1 MKLAQ
6 VFDNAK
12 LYETFQFAVG
22 RRGTQEIIRNEILK
36 PDQIVNVLDFGCGI
50 GYHSELFK
58 SAHYLGI
65 EPLDACI
72 TVANRKY
79 ASSRVEFQLGD
90 HLSLKALPESSFDLV
105 IAVGVL
111 HHIDDKIFSEFVQ
124 EAFRIL
130 KPGARLTTFDPV
142 FHSKQSK
149 ISEWV
154 VKQDRGGWVRTEGG
168 YLEIIAKTFPED
180 IETKIYSNLLRI
192 PYDHIAI
199 SAFKNVR

>member
-12 LYETFQFAVG
+12 LYEIFQFAVG

-58 SAHYLGI
+58 SAHYMGI

-79 ASSRVEFQLGD
+79 ASSRVEFELGD
-90 HLSLKALPESSFDLV
+90 QLSLKALPESSFDLV
-105 IAVGVL
+105 IAIGVL
-111 HHIDDKIFSEFVQ
+111 HHIDDKIFREFVQ